1 MIYKCK
7 VINSL
12 GKKNILK
19 IEGYSHNEVIDFLKK
34 DNYAIIDVRKIK
46 YETFS
51 GYNSFSNIIKGSSK
65 LNSKELSLFCKQLS
79 SMLKSKITI
88 LHCIEILHLQ
98 IESKKLKKILNII
111 HKELLTGNT
120 FSESLTN
127 HKSSFPEIFISMITA
142 GELSGNMESV
152 MTRLSE
158 HYQREYK
165 IENKLKS
172 AMTYPIILSI
182 VSTAVVILLLIKVM
196 PTFVSIYESS
206 NVQLPFATTFL
217 LNISKL
223 IKNSY
228 HIIILIIFLI
238 ILAQSKL
245 KKNKAFRLRY
255 DKFKLNIPVYKN
267 MQVKIA
273 AARFTRTLSTLLIN
287 GINLLEALQ
296 TASSITGN
304 SFIEFKILEIKEDVR
319 NGISLSESI
328 KQKNIFPVM
337 VYSMIGIGEESGL
350 LEELLDKTAFYYDE
364 ETENAVNK
372 FISLIEPLMII
383 IMAVLVGG
391 IMIAMLTP
399 MFDMIKMV
407 Q

>member
-1 MIYKCK
+1 MLYKCK

-19 IEGYSHNEVIDFLKK
+19 IEGYSHNEVVDFLKK
-34 DNYAIIDVRKIK
+34 DNYAIIDVRKATS
-46 YETFS
+46 ETF
-51 GYNSFSNIIKGSSK
+51 YCFNYLSNFIKGNSK
-65 LNSKELSLFCKQLS
+65 LNSKELSLFCKQFS
-79 SMLKSKITI
+79 AMLKSKITI
-88 LHCIEILHLQ
+88 LNCIEILCVQ
-98 IESKKLKKILNII
+98 IESQKLKNILNII

-127 HKSSFPEIFISMITA
+127 HKSSFPDIFISMITA

-196 PTFVSIYESS
+196 PTFISIYESS
-206 NVQLPFATTFL
+206 NISLPVATTFL
-217 LNISKL
+217 LNFSKL

-238 ILAQSKL
+238 ILALTKL
-245 KKNKAFRLRY
+245 KKNKIFKLKIDR
-255 DKFKLNIPVYKN
+255 FKLNIPVYKN
-267 MQVKIA
+267 MQIKIA
-273 AARFTRTLSTLLIN
+273 ASRFTRTLSTLLTN

-296 TASSITGN
+296 TASNVTGN
-304 SFIEFKILEIKEDVR
+304 AYIESKILEIKEDVR

-328 KQKNIFPVM
+328 RQKAIFPVM
-337 VYSMIGIGEESGL
+337 VHSMIGIGEESGS
-350 LEELLDKTAFYYDE
+350 LEELLDKTAAYYDD
-364 ETENAVNK
+364 ETEKAVNK

-399 MFDMIKMV
+399 MFDMIQMV
-407 Q
+407 R